1 MLSFFKTQRGKDK
14 ISYEGYQYT
23 FDKLSKLDE
32 EVKMWR
38 CITRT
43 CSGRLHT
50 RNANVAASITHNLCF
65 RNTALSDVAQFKSR
79 IIEQSSKFCSIILNT
94 K

>member
-14 ISYEGYQYT
+14 ILYEGYQYT

-43 CSGRLHT
+43 CSAVHG
-50 RNANVAASITHNLCF
+50 AVAKARVRVTGSLI
-65 RNTALSDVAQFKSR
+65 AAPMLS
-79 IIEQSSKFCSIILNT
+79 
-94 K
+94 